1 MINIR
6 KLTTKILL
14 SGITLLLFS
23 CHFHHDDHDHI
34 DMRYPFLGQYHA
46 VESFYNPNTNTHE
59 SFHYD
64 IEIVEVNHDELEIL
78 VTGYGNGGIYGTNCS
93 LVGTVYGGTH
103 IDIPLNV
110 CHYDGLTDYE
120 ICGHGDLSADG
131 EYLTFDLDIVRC
143 DAGICN
149 DEPAVSIEAHRF

>member
-6 KLTTKILL
+6 KFALKILL
-14 SGITLLLFS
+14 FGIPLLLIN
-23 CHFHHDDHDHI
+23 CHFHHDDHNHI

-46 VESFYNPNTNTHE
+46 EESFYNPNTNAHE

-64 IEIVEVNHDELEIL
+64 IEIMEVHHEGLEIM

-93 LVGTVYGGTH
+93 IVGTVNDGTH
-103 IDIPLNV
+103 IDIPLNI
-110 CHYDGLTDYE
+110 CHFDGLTDFE

-131 EYLTFDLDIVRC
+131 HYLTFDLDIVRC
-143 DAGICN
+143 YAGICN
-149 DEPAVSIEAHRF
+149 NEPSVRIEAHRY